1 MSYQVLA
8 RKWRPQRFDD
18 VVGQRGVTQTLRNAL
33 TGDRIAQAFVFA
45 GPRGVGKTTTAR
57 ILSRALNCEKGPTP
71 DPCGECD
78 ACREI
83 AEGRDMDVLEIDAA
97 THTQVDNVR
106 EVIIAGLAMAPV
118 RDRYKIFVIDEV
130 HQLSN
135 HSFNALLKSIEEP
148 PPHVVFMMA
157 TTELGK
163 IPDTITS
170 RAQVYEFRTIGVRA
184 IADQLRTISDAEGLE
199 VDDAALALVART
211 AEGSMRD
218 AESALDQVI
227 AFAAGERITADDVA
241 SVLGLV
247 SRDLLFEIMD
257 TVADERAG
265 ALFDLVG
272 QAVEAGYDL
281 RLLCRELSRLT
292 RDLLVVSVD
301 PTRLDDPEIAPDGD
315 RDRLSTLSGR
325 YSREDL
331 MRAFDLLMRAEAEVK
346 FAAEPRYSLEMALV
360 RWVHVRKLVPL
371 EQIMAGLEQGGSLPS
386 APSTS
391 STDHRRSRAPAPK
404 PARRSSPAPP
414 ASKPAQKAS
423 PTPPAKPTPEDSAS
437 PRKSAAKP
445 VEAPARSVDAGG
457 DAGQND
463 VGQIKDEL
471 LAEIRRTKKF
481 LYNAVVAQAQK
492 IECEAEAVTFTF
504 APAHRTL
511 LKQLEHSASFIAD
524 IASRLTGR
532 PVKVLAVQGGAASA
546 DAADGATGGAAG
558 EAGAS
563 PGAADAPDLKT
574 EALGDSTVQAML
586 EVFPAEIRDVEEIG

>member
-18 VVGQRGVTQTLRNAL
+18 IVGQHGVTQTLRNAL

-57 ILSRALNCEKGPTP
+57 ILARALNCEKGPTP

-148 PPHVVFMMA
+148 PPHVIFMMA

-170 RAQVYEFRTIGVRA
+170 RSQVYEFRTIGVRA
-184 IADQLRTISDAEGLE
+184 IADQLRAIADAEALE

-218 AESALDQVI
+218 AQSALDQVI
-227 AFAAGERITADDVA
+227 AFSAGQRITADSVA
-241 SVLGLV
+241 TVLGLV
-247 SRDLLFEIMD
+247 SRDLLFDIMEA
-257 TVADERAG
+257 VADERADV
-265 ALFDLVG
+265 LFEVVG
-272 QAVEAGYDL
+272 RAVEAGYDL

-301 PTRLDDPEIAPDGD
+301 RARLDDPEIAPEGD
-315 RDRLSTLSGR
+315 RDRLSSLAGR

-331 MRAFDLLMRAEAEVK
+331 MRAFDLLMRAETEVK

-360 RWVHVRKLVPL
+360 RWVHLRQLVPL
-371 EQIMAGLEQGGSLPS
+371 EDIMAGLEQGRSLPTKS
-386 APSTS
+386 VPPVPQAGARPRGAGGRERGARAAPGSPRTSSSTS
-391 STDHRRSRAPAPK
+391 SASSGSSASSRK
-404 PARRSSPAPP
+404 PPEKTTGAPP
-414 ASKPAQKAS
+414 EPGSS
-423 PTPPAKPTPEDSAS
+423 
-437 PRKSAAKP
+437 
-445 VEAPARSVDAGG
+445 GG
-457 DAGQND
+457 E
-463 VGQIKDEL
+463 VGEIKDAL

-492 IECEAEAVTFTF
+492 IECDEQAVTFTF
-504 APAHRTL
+504 APAHKTL
-511 LKQLEHSASFIAD
+511 LKQLEHSASFIAE
-524 IASRLTGR
+524 IASRLTGG
-532 PVKVLAVQGGAASA
+532 PVKVVAVQASGELTGAPTTAPGEPASGS
-546 DAADGATGGAAG
+546 GA
-558 EAGAS
+558 EPAS
-563 PGAADAPDLKT
+563 VPGAADTSPDLKAQ
-574 EALGDSTVQAML
+574 ALGDSTVQALL